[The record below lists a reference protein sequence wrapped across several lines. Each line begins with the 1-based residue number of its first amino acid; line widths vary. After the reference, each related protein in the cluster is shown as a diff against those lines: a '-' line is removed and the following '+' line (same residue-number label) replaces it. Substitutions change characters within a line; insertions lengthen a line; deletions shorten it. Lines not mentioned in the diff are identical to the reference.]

1 MAPPSCSQS
10 LSHLLCQICVHP
22 LVLLGGKT
30 VGPRAPVSKV
40 ESKTFHRRKG
50 TLQAFSRSL
59 DIDVLVLLVFLEDG
73 YSGWLNQLPES
84 SGLKLGS
91 DRIWALFGFL
101 LNWNRDLSHGWIHVV
116 SKTFLSRTS

>member
-59 DIDVLVLLVFLEDG
+59 DIDVLVLLVF
-73 YSGWLNQLPES
+73 
-84 SGLKLGS
+84 
-91 DRIWALFGFL
+91 FG
-101 LNWNRDLSHGWIHVV
+101 GWILGMVESTAGIVGIEAGFRSHLGFVWV
-116 SKTFLSRTS
+116 LAKLE

>member
-91 DRIWALFGFL
+91 DRIWVLFGFL
-101 LNWNRDLSHGWIHVV
+101 LNWNRGLSHGWIHVV
-116 SKTFLSRTS
+116 SQKFLSRTS